1 MKFPN
6 AYKGVKKIWLA
17 ELLMLLVTV
26 LSIVM
31 IIVVGRNSLIVD
43 NEFIAM
49 REGTAGVAA
58 GLGIA
63 AGIIALIA
71 FLLNLFGVIGAR
83 KDDDNFT
90 AALFATLIGIIT
102 TAVSSIWNTNLR
114 LANWMDTITSICS
127 LFASYFVLTGIASLA
142 DKCLDNETKEIALK
156 SRTLLEA
163 TFCVSVIVKFIRN
176 IFNIQNGTVLLIMG
190 IGALVMELI
199 SFVLYMRALSRGK
212 TMLAR

>member
-71 FLLNLFGVIGAR
+71 FLLNLFGVISAR
-83 KDDDNFT
+83 KDDDNFK

-102 TAVSSIWNTNLR
+102 TGISSFWSSNLR

-127 LFASYFVLTGIASLA
+127 LFASYFVLSGIASLA
-142 DKCLDNETKEIALK
+142 DKYPDNETKALALK

-163 TFCVSVIVKFIRN
+163 TFCVSAILKFVRN
-176 IFNIQNGTVLLIMG
+176 IFNIQNETVLLIMG
-190 IGALVMELI
+190 VGALVMEFI
-199 SFVLYMRALSRGK
+199 SFLLYMRALSRGK